1 MLNVAGARTRDPK
14 VGEEIGGMKERERNV
29 ITISV
34 NFTAVEK
41 EGGKNDYVFPN
52 VRH

>member
-1 MLNVAGARTRDPK
+1 MAGARTRDPK

-29 ITISV
+29 IITISV